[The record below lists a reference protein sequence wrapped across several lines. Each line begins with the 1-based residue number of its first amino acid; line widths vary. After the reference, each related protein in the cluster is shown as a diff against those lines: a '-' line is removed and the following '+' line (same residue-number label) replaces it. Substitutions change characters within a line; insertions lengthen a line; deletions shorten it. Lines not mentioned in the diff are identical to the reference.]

1 MRSMLLHSDGVVTYS
16 KWNEASILKMN
27 DAGACGNMMDIMIQR
42 NKFNEL
48 VKDIQKCMLQ
58 CIVSGESCVVD
69 CVSKNVGLSRPC
81 SACWGEEGQCIEK
94 HCSILCLKDPTGN
107 ECLQCTNE
115 NCMPALEE
123 CTGLPRY
130 TFPNPTKHF

>member
-27 DAGACGNMMDIMIQR
+27 DAGACGNTMDIMIQR
-42 NKFNEL
+42 VKNNEL

-81 SACWGEEGQCIEK
+81 SACWGEEGQFWAARNG
-94 HCSILCLKDPTGN
+94 HVAG
-107 ECLQCTNE
+107 
-115 NCMPALEE
+115 ALPLVADL
-123 CTGLPRY
+123 TAPLHNL
-130 TFPNPTKHF
+130 T